1 MKAYN
6 KESIDCLSDIFYVW
20 KHITQIT
27 TSLFRTIRCHI
38 KTITIPILFLHSPVC
53 LNCQCIS
60 LTKNTISFLYLG
72 NSNFILL
79 FLTALIWGVAFV
91 AQSVAMDYIGPYT
104 FNAVRSLLGG
114 IVLVPCVFLFGQKKK
129 SVIDEDPSKGTAI
142 DRPGDMITGG
152 LLCGIMLFL
161 STTLQQVGIQY
172 TTVAKAGFITALKG
186 SFYLG
191 QGDFLV
197 LLCSLCF
204 ALHIL
209 VIDHFT
215 DKVNGVK
222 LSCIQFFVSGLLSS
236 ILMFLFE
243 APAISAIFS
252 AWLPIV
258 YGGVFS
264 SGIAYTLQIIGQ
276 KGTDPTIASL
286 ILSLESV
293 VSVLAGWI
301 ILGQSLTP
309 REILGCL
316 LMFGAIILAQVA
328 PVQKASS

>member
-1 MKAYN
+1 MSA
-6 KESIDCLSDIFYVW
+6 
-20 KHITQIT
+20 KH
-27 TSLFRTIRCHI
+27 S
-38 KTITIPILFLHSPVC
+38 K
-53 LNCQCIS
+53 
-60 LTKNTISFLYLG
+60 
-72 NSNFILL
+72 NFILL

-129 SVIDEDPSKGTAI
+129 TVKDEDPSKGTAV

-172 TTVAKAGFITALKG
+172 TTVAKAGFITALYIILVPILGIFLKKRVSFQIWISVVIAIIGLYLLCMKG
-186 SFYLG
+186 SFHLG
-191 QGDFLV
+191 QGDFLMLV
-197 LLCSLCF
+197 CSLCF

-215 DKVNGVK
+215 DKVSGVK
-222 LSCIQFFVSGLLSS
+222 LSCIQFFVCGLLSC

-243 APAISAIFS
+243 KPAVSDILS

-258 YGGVFS
+258 YAGVFS
-264 SGIAYTLQIIGQ
+264 SGVAYTLQIIGQ
-276 KGTDPTIASL
+276 KGTDPTITSL